1 MKNVTGPCDFK
12 VGPGRRFRSDE
23 LKSGELLAIGIGMIL
38 TVDRKHNFF
47 SCHFCVRMYDV
58 FHIAGYFFCLKINP
72 MGGFPMLLSKSN
84 QKHFRYWFNS
94 RKM

>member
-1 MKNVTGPCDFK
+1 MQVRYDPVTVIGSFGIKNVTGPCDFK

-47 SCHFCVRMYDV
+47 MSFCVR
-58 FHIAGYFFCLKINP
+58 I
-72 MGGFPMLLSKSN
+72 
-84 QKHFRYWFNS
+84 
-94 RKM
+94 